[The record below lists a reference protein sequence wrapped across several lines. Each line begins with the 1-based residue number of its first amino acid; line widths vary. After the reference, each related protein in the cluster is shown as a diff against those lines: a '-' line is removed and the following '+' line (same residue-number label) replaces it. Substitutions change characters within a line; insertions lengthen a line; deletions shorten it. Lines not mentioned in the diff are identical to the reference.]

1 MVFSWAQAMAGEA
14 RMAGELA
21 QLMASPVF
29 RGRELP
35 RGDGRAVL
43 VLPGLFAND
52 LYLQPLHTWLGRIGY
67 RPVVSTLMFN
77 AGCSERLSGRVAQHL
92 RDRLGRQDQPLAI
105 IGHSR
110 GGLMAKALAVR
121 FGAQASHVVFL
132 GSPVG
137 GIERID
143 VSKIRS
149 LDEMPLDNSVA
160 RAGLFVRRMLEP
172 ECDFPTCGCPFPVD
186 LQAPLNPATKVLSIY
201 AKGDPIVSEAG
212 CVYPDAWNLGVAGS
226 HSGLAYNVMAYKAIA
241 AFLADREHEEPGLGQ

>member
-1 MVFSWAQAMAGEA
+1 MVFNWATSMAGEA

-29 RGRELP
+29 RGRDLP
-35 RGDGRAVL
+35 RGDGRPVL

-52 LYLQPLHTWLGRIGY
+52 LYLQPLHTWLRRIGY
-67 RPVVSTLMFN
+67 RPVISSLMFN
-77 AGCSERLSGRVAQHL
+77 AGCSERLSHQVEEHL
-92 RDRLGRQDQPLAI
+92 RNRLERPDQPLAL

-110 GGLMAKALAVR
+110 GGLMAKALAAR
-121 FGAQASHVVFL
+121 FGAQASHAVFL

-143 VSKIRS
+143 VSRIKS

-160 RAGLFVRRMLEP
+160 RLGLLVRRMLEP

-186 LQAPLNPATKVLSIY
+186 LQRKLDGHTKVLSIS
-201 AKGDPIVSEAG
+201 AKGDPIVDEAA
-212 CVYPDAWNLGVAGS
+212 CTYPGGENLTVSGS
-226 HSGLAYNVMAYKAIA
+226 HSGLAYNVAAYKALA
-241 AFLADREHEEPGLGQ
+241 SFLAS